1 MSWQDFHFIRPW
13 WLLMLL
19 PVVVALLRLWWRS
32 GSESAWRAV
41 VSPELLPHLLLD
53 EDSRLSR
60 WPLLV
65 TFAGF
70 LLTILALAGPTW
82 ERLPQ
87 PVFSNQSSLVVAL
100 DLSRSMD
107 ARDIRPSRL
116 QSARFKVEDI
126 LRLRKEG
133 QTALIVFAG
142 APFTVSPLTDDVKTI
157 TAQLP
162 ALTTD
167 IMPVQGS
174 NTAAAI
180 RHAVELL
187 QQAQQPTGKILLVTD
202 GVNLAASVD
211 EAKKAVDL
219 GYQVSVLGVG
229 TEEGAPIPARNGV
242 IKDAQG
248 NIVIAALKENALAE
262 VAQAG
267 HGRYV
272 RMTLDDSDIRS
283 LALVD
288 ADHNVTAA
296 GDTTDREIAR
306 WQDFGPWLLLGVL
319 PLAALAFRKGIL
331 LLALVMVM
339 PLPGRVEADW
349 WSDLWSRPDQ
359 QGQRWLEQEQPEQAA
374 QVFQNP
380 DWKASALYRAGDYE
394 AAEKLWSDAQDAN
407 ARYNLGNALAREGE
421 LEQAI
426 AAYDEAL
433 EKNPDLEDAR
443 ANRELLKKLLEQQE
457 QQQQKNQQQPGEQ
470 KDKQQ
475 SGEQKQDQQQSG
487 SQQQQQEKQSPQ
499 AGNNQQQNQQ
509 SQQGQAGE
517 PQDQKQDQQ
526 AEQDAS
532 QSRQGQNKEQ
542 QAEQNSPSESA
553 DAEKEQEQQGQ
564 PDTAMNEQQR
574 QEKEKMRAAAEAA
587 RAEEEKQAEEKRKA
601 QQAREE
607 PSSDEQQQLQS
618 ANLQD
623 QQAEPMDE
631 QSLSR
636 EQWLRRIPDDPGG
649 LLRRKFKYYYQR
661 KQYDVPQQ
669 QPW

>member
-1 MSWQDFHFIRPW
+1 MNWQDFHFIRPW

-53 EDSRLSR
+53 EDPRLSR

-65 TFAGF
+65 TFVGF

-116 QSARFKVEDI
+116 RSARFKVEDI
-126 LRLRKEG
+126 LHLRKEG

-142 APFTVSPLTDDVKTI
+142 APFTVSPLTDDAKTI

-187 QQAQQPTGKILLVTD
+187 QQAQQLTGKILLVTD

-248 NIVIAALKENALAE
+248 NIVIAALKENALTE

-272 RMTLDDSDIRS
+272 RMTLDDSDIHS

-339 PLPGRVEADW
+339 PLPGRVEAGW

-359 QGQRWLEQEQPEQAA
+359 QGQRWLEQEQPDRAA

-443 ANRELLKKLLEQQE
+443 ANRELLKKLLEQQK
-457 QQQQKNQQQPGEQ
+457 QQQKKDQQQPGEQ

-487 SQQQQQEKQSPQ
+487 SQQQQQQ

-517 PQDQKQDQQ
+517 QQDQKQDQQ

-553 DAEKEQEQQGQ
+553 DAEKEQRQQGQ

-574 QEKEKMRAAAEAA
+574 QEKEKARAAAEAA
-587 RAEEEKQAEEKRKA
+587 RAEEEKQAEEARKA

-607 PSSDEQQQLQS
+607 PSSDEQQQLQL
-618 ANLQD
+618 AKPQG